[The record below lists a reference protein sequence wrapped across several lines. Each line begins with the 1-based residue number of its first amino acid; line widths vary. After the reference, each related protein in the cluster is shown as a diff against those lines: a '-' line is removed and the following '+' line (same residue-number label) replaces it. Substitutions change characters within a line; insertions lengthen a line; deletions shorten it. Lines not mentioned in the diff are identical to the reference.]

1 MQLDNFRTNQG
12 WSLTKLAEK
21 VGASHATV
29 VRRWCLP
36 HGHKDRLVPSPA
48 YMQRIVD
55 VSDGSVMPNDFYLN
69 D

>member
-1 MQLDNFRTNQG
+1 MQLDSFRTSQG

-36 HGHKDRLVPSPA
+36 MGHKDRLVPSPA
-48 YMQRIVD
+48 YMQKIVD

>member
-1 MQLDNFRTNQG
+1 MQLDNFRTSQG

-36 HGHKDRLVPSPA
+36 MGHKDRLVPSPA
-48 YMQRIVD
+48 YMQKIVD
-55 VSDGSVMPNDFYLN
+55 VSVGSVMPNDFYLN

>member
-48 YMQRIVD
+48 YMQKIVD
-55 VSDGSVMPNDFYLN
+55 VSEGSVMPNDFYLN

>member
-12 WSLTKLAEK
+12 WSLTKLAEE

-36 HGHKDRLVPSPA
+36 MGHKDRLVPSPT
-48 YMQRIVD
+48 YMQKIVD
-55 VSDGSVMPNDFYLN
+55 VSEGSVMPNDFYLN

>member
-1 MQLDNFRTNQG
+1 MQLDNFRTSQG

-36 HGHKDRLVPSPA
+36 MGHKDRLVPSPA
-48 YMQRIVD
+48 YMQKIVD
-55 VSDGSVMPNDFYLN
+55 VSAGSVMPNDFYLN